1 MQEKDMVNDVLSQIN
16 SSLTGY
22 ANVIAQAAN
31 PQLRQ
36 TIIDIRNGDESF
48 QYQMFKLAEQKG
60 YYKPAIQADQ
70 SDINQVKSQFAS
82 GS

>member
-1 MQEKDMVNDVLSQIN
+1 MKEKDMVNDLLSQVN

-36 TIIDIRNGDESF
+36 TIIDIRNRDEGF
-48 QYQMFKLAEQKG
+48 QYELFKMAQQKG
-60 YYKPAIQADQ
+60 YYQPAQMADQ
-70 SDINQVKSQFAS
+70 TEITQIKSSF
-82 GS
+82 GTT